1 MIWLTLLHLTLFKLS
16 SFTLCR
22 ARRLTGHVVVHS
34 GLILLRAE
42 VLLDL
47 LLLNQ
52 HGLLVGLFLLDESLL
67 HFHLVTGLV
76 IPVALDESLPQLGV
90 RNILEVLL
98 EVFHLALLLIF
109 CQCTFPGAVCRD
121 EVVLVLTATLS
132 SVACEISDHLLVEDW
147 SGRLI

>member
-1 MIWLTLLHLTLFKLS
+1 MNWRLAVRKLIRRYMIWLTLLHLTLFKLS

-52 HGLLVGLFLLDESLL
+52 HGLLVGLLLLDDLL
-67 HFHLVTGLV
+67 RPPPPFWIRLLCPLLLVHLVAIWRLNG
-76 IPVALDESLPQLGV
+76 
-90 RNILEVLL
+90 
-98 EVFHLALLLIF
+98 
-109 CQCTFPGAVCRD
+109 
-121 EVVLVLTATLS
+121 
-132 SVACEISDHLLVEDW
+132 DW
-147 SGRLI
+147 V